1 MGPTR
6 TDVPNLG
13 YKYPY
18 GYISLSEGVHLRLVI
33 EGNNILMHYL
43 FPNFYTYISVNL
55 IFKNHVYC

>member
-33 EGNNILMHYL
+33 
-43 FPNFYTYISVNL
+43 
-55 IFKNHVYC
+55 